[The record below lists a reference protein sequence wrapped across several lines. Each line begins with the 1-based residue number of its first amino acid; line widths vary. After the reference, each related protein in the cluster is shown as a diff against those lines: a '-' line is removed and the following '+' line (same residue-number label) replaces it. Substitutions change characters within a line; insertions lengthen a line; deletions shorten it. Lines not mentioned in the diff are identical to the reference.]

1 MISKEK
7 GSFIWQKR
15 YALLEHLAGE
25 GYYEVR
31 MKTKE
36 LIVKEIDDFPE
47 SYLIELLEYI
57 RSMKA
62 RLSKN
67 NESCSCQPSSKGKS

>member
-1 MISKEK
+1 
-7 GSFIWQKR
+7 
-15 YALLEHLAGE
+15 
-25 GYYEVR
+25 

-62 RLSKN
+62 RLLMN
-67 NESCSCQPSSKGKS
+67 NDESCSCQTSSNGKS